1 MPWTIY
7 FEDLKLCFTSVQQF
21 HIKVFKMS
29 TENITGVI
37 ILILTSLSK
46 LKFNH
51 DIFFKFSIQYRTRTT
66 VYMLLDKYK
75 KVVISIKINSEG
87 MSSLCFL
94 N

>member
-1 MPWTIY
+1 
-7 FEDLKLCFTSVQQF
+7 
-21 HIKVFKMS
+21 MS

-66 VYMLLDKYK
+66 VFMLLDKYK
-75 KVVISIKINSEG
+75 KVVISIKINFEG
-87 MSSLCFL
+87 GCHPCAF
-94 N
+94 